1 MGRREYRDAKG
12 RLKGYS
18 EDTSQRY
25 KWMPKWLAFLFLAY
39 MLYEL
44 IKSRM

>member
-1 MGRREYRDAKG
+1 MRRREYRDAKG

-18 EDTSQRY
+18 QETPSY
-25 KWMPKWLAFLFLAY
+25 KWMPKWLAFLILIY

-44 IKSRM
+44 IRTQM